1 MSGVAG
7 GMDNKQQF
15 PLLARSL
22 CGVQEKRQ
30 AGSLYGVKG
39 GFLIWGEG
47 KVCSL
52 YGATEAKGVA

>member
-1 MSGVAG
+1 
-7 GMDNKQQF
+7 MDNKQQC

>member
-15 PLLARSL
+15 PLLAHSL

-30 AGSLYGVKG
+30 AGSLYEVKG

-47 KVCSL
+47 RVYSL
-52 YGATEAKGVA
+52 YGVMEAKEVA